1 MQCEEDWLEMHAL
14 HAHHGW
20 SISKIAREV
29 RCELADRPSL
39 CDRRVRASVPSEAA
53 TGRAHPG
60 AARPPGAS
68 AGPLC
73 RASRNDALPSF
84 ANSATRAPIPRL
96 RVESGR
102 SDRKTRTST
111 PWFGSRPIRG
121 SRRRSTGR
129 TEAPGSLAP
138 SSECARNSSRRSSS
152 VMGFL
157 AIGRP
162 SASRLQA
169 SEAARRPVLASSVY
183 LGYAQLS
190 HTMPGLL
197 PHAQEARL
205 AFLNDVVAASTS

>member
-96 RVESGR
+96 RIESGR

-129 TEAPGSLAP
+129 TEAPGSLEP

-162 SASRLQA
+162 SASGFRPPRQHEEPVRVQRLSRVCPAVAHDAGSLAPCAGGQA
-169 SEAARRPVLASSVY
+169 R
-183 LGYAQLS
+183 
-190 HTMPGLL
+190 
-197 PHAQEARL
+197 
-205 AFLNDVVAASTS
+205 FLNDVVAESTS